1 MSASTTRTA
10 PAHGGP
16 RVRPELPRARVVTL
30 AVHDLS
36 VDPGPDGSRLHGLD
50 LELRAGTLTV
60 ATPAAPARTLARVL
74 VGDLPGRDGDLVTG
88 QGRTRRR
95 LTTTSWTALA
105 ARTPPTTG
113 RATVEV
119 LHPGGL
125 AAIRLGVH
133 LGLGPLLDR
142 PLAVLDAAE
151 RTLVGLA
158 LALAAA
164 PDLVVLD
171 LPAAGL
177 DPRDAVASSR
187 PCATSSTWRD
197 GPSSSSRRPTTSTP
211 TSWRSSTTSSGWT
224 AAPRSAAA
232 EPAVTVAASSQGRTH
247 GPTGA
252 R

>member
-10 PAHGGP
+10 PSLRGP
-16 RVRPELPRARVVTL
+16 RVRPELPLARVVTL
-30 AVHDLS
+30 EVHDLS

-95 LTTTSWTALA
+95 LATTSWTALA

-113 RATVEV
+113 RPTVEV
-119 LHPGGL
+119 LGQGGL

-142 PLAVLDAAE
+142 PLAVLDAAD

-177 DPRDAVASSR
+177 DPEGRRRVLEALRDLVDVEGRTVLVVASTDHLDADVVALVDDVVR
-187 PCATSSTWRD
+187 LEP
-197 GPSSSSRRPTTSTP
+197 
-211 TSWRSSTTSSGWT
+211 
-224 AAPRSAAA
+224 SAA
-232 EPAVTVAASSQGRTH
+232 ERRG
-247 GPTGA
+247 
-252 R
+252 